1 MSAQQSFWAHWYFH
15 VPNLLMAAM
24 IYTLIARYLLELV
37 FARQP
42 DAVMLHVFRAVTN
55 PVVNVVRCITP
66 AIVPAG
72 VVILFAVVWL
82 FALRIVLF
90 WGLRIAGFKIGV

>member
-1 MSAQQSFWAHWYFH
+1 MSAQSSFLTHWYFH

-24 IYTLIARYLLELV
+24 IYSLIARYVLELI

-42 DAVMLHVFRAVTN
+42 DAVMLHVFRTVTN
-55 PVVNVVRCITP
+55 PVVSAVRAITP
-66 AIVPAG
+66 AIVPGG
-72 VVILFAVVWL
+72 VVIIFAVVWL

-90 WGLRIAGFKIGV
+90 WGFRVAGFRIGV